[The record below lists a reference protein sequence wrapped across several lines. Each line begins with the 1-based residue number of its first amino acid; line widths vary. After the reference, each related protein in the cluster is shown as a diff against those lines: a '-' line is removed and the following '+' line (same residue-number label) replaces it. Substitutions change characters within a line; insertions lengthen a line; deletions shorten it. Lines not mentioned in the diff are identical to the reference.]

1 MPYQEF
7 SSDAAFPNSLIP
19 ESLDLMSS
27 RVRTVSLCSVFILEV
42 KIMIGLDF
50 FGFGE
55 HHTQQQPAGKPG
67 NAPTLAIQVPE

>member
-1 MPYQEF
+1 MR
-7 SSDAAFPNSLIP
+7 A
-19 ESLDLMSS
+19 
-27 RVRTVSLCSVFILEV
+27 VSLWSVFILEV

-55 HHTQQQPAGKPG
+55 HHTQQEPAGKQG